1 MKSRFG
7 NWTLVAVMAGVVYG
21 AVGTVTAHAEALQWA
36 VRAERAEYRLG
47 ANTDVLAW
55 QGDAYV
61 GYDELKLR
69 YIGDGEYALAD
80 KALDRFE
87 NQIVLQTPIS
97 TFFDAKAGIRY
108 DRPKGPDR
116 LYGTV
121 GVQGLAPQWFAVDVD
136 LFISESGDT
145 SIRFD
150 GDYEAL
156 ITNWIVL
163 TPTIEFELPFTDDQ
177 AIGVG
182 AWGPRLETGL
192 RLSYDLVDRTISP
205 YVGIHYERRFGK
217 SADLARAG
225 GGNASAVFG
234 VIGVR
239 LKF

>member
-1 MKSRFG
+1 MSKRYG
-7 NWTLVAVMAGVVYG
+7 IWVLATVVASLMLGT
-21 AVGTVTAHAEALQWA
+21 VGTVTAHAEALQWA

-47 ANTDVLAW
+47 ANTDVIAW

-61 GYDELKLR
+61 GNDELKLR
-69 YIGDGEYALAD
+69 YIGDGEYGMAD

-97 TFFDAKAGIRY
+97 RFFDGKAGIRY
-108 DRPKGPDR
+108 DAPKGPDR
-116 LYGTV
+116 LYGTI
-121 GVQGLAPQWFAVDVD
+121 GVQGLAPQWFAVDLD
-136 LFISESGDT
+136 LFVSENGDA

-156 ITNWIVL
+156 ITNRIIL
-163 TPTIEFELPFTDDQ
+163 TPSLEFDLPFTDDR

-192 RLSYDLVDRTISP
+192 RLSYDLIDRMFSP

-225 GGNASAVFG
+225 GGTAGAVLG